1 MQGGPW
7 RRVGWA
13 PEAVWKIWRKTKRH
27 ISAGNRNTACR
38 FYSPQLFFFLCNL
51 RKENEYISFW
61 DDKNKEKCIVVS
73 MRHLRRDT
81 GIEMKVWLLY
91 CFNTR
96 CVWKLLI
103 SITFFYTIPRKHMN
117 WLWTYV
123 GLRTSGFEG
132 NNPAPVWYRTPV
144 LNIISTYLKEL
155 TVSTSIRKE
164 RMYVKFVRRPI
175 RGTE

>member
-1 MQGGPW
+1 MGPGGGLGGRQKQFGKFGEKPNDISQLVIETQL
-7 RRVGWA
+7 VGFT
-13 PEAVWKIWRKTKRH
+13 V
-27 ISAGNRNTACR
+27 RN
-38 FYSPQLFFFLCNL
+38 FFFFLCNL